1 MRNCGGAC
9 EIGKNEI
16 KTERKK
22 ERKTTNGKKYSKKKS
37 TMKKGDTNLKS

>member
-16 KTERKK
+16 QNRKK
-22 ERKTTNGKKYSKKKS
+22 ERKKDNKWKKIF
-37 TMKKGDTNLKS
+37 